1 MTQFKLINYI
11 ISGGEK
17 QEKSDAASAAS
28 LLWFVWRL
36 PKNSRIQRQTMN
48 DPRQTAFT

>member
-1 MTQFKLINYI
+1 VK
-11 ISGGEK
+11 
-17 QEKSDAASAAS
+17 KSKKKVM
-28 LLWFVWRL
+28 LLPQHHFCGSFGVWRL